1 MKQTIVLLLGILL
14 VIAMVGCSACHR
26 KEKVATPSMTT
37 EQKAKV
43 KNVEVDIFRYEQA
56 LFSLDR
62 KNLAQGVEQLYGQVP
77 EILIAKDSWK
87 NPNYMEA
94 LQGYLA
100 DTVIKVLYRD
110 TQKQYPN
117 LNDLQSQLTAAF
129 KVYLTHFPDDS
140 VPNFIT
146 MISGIDIQK
155 PNVWGYDNTVFINLD
170 MYLGADYKNY
180 SAAQIPK
187 FISARFDRKY
197 IATDCFTKVM
207 AYKHLPDKTLV
218 SSLDNMLYE
227 GKKLFF
233 TQIMFPNTPE
243 MDILGY
249 SPEKYEWAQKY
260 EGQVWQYLM
269 EKNMIYSKDEDV
281 IRQLVDE
288 TPFTRVFGNQ
298 SPGRLGAYIGLQ
310 IIKSYVKQHPET
322 SLKDLMLRTDS
333 QKILSESYY
342 KPVLKK

>member
-1 MKQTIVLLLGILL
+1 MRKTIGIIVLLLLIGY
-14 VIAMVGCSACHR
+14 AACHR

-56 LFSLDR
+56 LFTLDR
-62 KNLAQGVEQLYGQVP
+62 KHLAQGVEQLYGQVP

-322 SLKDLMLRTDS
+322 SLRDLMLRTDS